1 VLNAWDTGYIAAMDT
16 TTIGWAVQRTGAGR
30 EPADDSEAPRE
41 SLGWEPVDPH
51 AGIIFHARRG
61 GRIEKGQPLATL
73 YATTREQ
80 LAESVD
86 LLERAIRFS
95 PKPPPGVPLIQ
106 RIFTRKNAEA
116 YLEDAV
122 KVKATASSS

>member
-1 VLNAWDTGYIAAMDT
+1 MDT

-95 PKPPPGVPLIQ
+95 PKPPPAVPLIQ
-106 RIFTRKNAEA
+106 RVFTRKNAEA